1 MRDAIRIG
9 VLVVSAA
16 ILQVSLVSSLDVAGG
31 TADVLLVVLVAVAL
45 LRGSVV
51 GAVAGFGGG
60 LVVDVATLG
69 TLGVTSL
76 LLTVAGFWAGRY
88 GETTG
93 RDRAHAPVLAVGVIS
108 LLVGVAGYVLHYMLG
123 EEIGARHALVVT
135 LLPGVVLNLV
145 LTWPV
150 FALSRRLLRAQGP
163 PRARE
168 VEVAV

>member
-9 VLVVSAA
+9 VLVFSAA

-51 GAVAGFGGG
+51 GALAGFGGG

-123 EEIGARHALVVT
+123 EEIGARHALVST
-135 LLPGVVLNLV
+135 LLPGVVLNLA

-150 FALSRRLLRAQGP
+150 FALSRRLLRGQAAP
-163 PRARE
+163 HARE